1 MKKVLIIAAV
11 AAAGAAGAYFINQ
24 QSASTA
30 YNVLDYVPADTPI
43 FTGQLEPFPL
53 KDYLAS
59 APVMSTPNSDEMF
72 DELYAESTEKV
83 NFFLNIFKTYQN
95 SIKDADLL
103 IKTFGFPEEL
113 RAYFYTLGLMPVMK
127 IEVENPQA
135 VWDLLDKSE
144 LESGFTHTKGTLQTV
159 NYRAYQL
166 SDDSD
171 EQKVELIIAQD
182 RGLLTLTLNTSFNN
196 QALLST
202 ALGLTPVED
211 SLAKSGVIEQTIKK
225 YNFDSASVGF
235 INHIEIIK
243 ALTTSD
249 GNQLARQL
257 DSLAAYFGEERPL
270 AAIQTAE
277 CASDFNSIAEN
288 WPRTVFGYTNLD
300 INKKE
305 STLEMDTIIESKNQA
320 VLDALKTIRGYIPEY
335 TADVENNVFAMGL
348 GIDVSLLAGSLTD
361 IWSDLQTPTY
371 TCAPLAELQAE
382 ISQSGESI
390 GMLSMGANVA
400 NGVKGISTAVLDYT
414 ISQINGDPMIEN
426 LDALFSV
433 SSDNPELLFNSMKMF
448 SPEFQHI
455 QLSSTS
461 QPIELGGI
469 FPIPAQLNIAPKLA
483 IKGNH
488 LVIYNGEK
496 GQKAVENLS
505 SEKLSKNGVYNFSF
519 DFKKMFAPIVTAAEL
534 TGEPLPEEAMF
545 LMDYDARMKM
555 GFDISDQGLVFD
567 YYINS
572 KVSEK

>member
-1 MKKVLIIAAV
+1 MKKALIIAAV

-24 QSASTA
+24 HNASTA

-59 APVMSTPNSDEMF
+59 APVTSTPNSDEMF
-72 DELYAESTEKV
+72 AELYTDSTAKV
-83 NFFLNIFKTYQN
+83 NFFLNIFKTYQD
-95 SIKDADLL
+95 SLKDADLL

-113 RAYFYTLGLMPVMK
+113 RAYFYTLGLMPVLK

-166 SDDSD
+166 SDDTD

-182 RGLLTLTLNTSFNN
+182 KGLLTLTLNTSYND
-196 QALLST
+196 QTLLST
-202 ALGLTPVED
+202 ALGLTPVEN
-211 SLAKSGVIEQTIKK
+211 SLANSGVIEQTIKK
-225 YNFDSASVGF
+225 YNFDQSSLAF

-243 ALTTSD
+243 GLTTSD

-257 DSLAAYFGEERPL
+257 TSLAAYFDEERPL
-270 AAIQTAE
+270 ADIQTPE
-277 CASDFNSIAEN
+277 CAADFAGIAEN
-288 WPRTVFGYTNLD
+288 WPRTVFGYTHLD
-300 INKKE
+300 INKNE
-305 STLEMDTIIESKNQA
+305 STMEMATIVESKNQA
-320 VLDALKTIRGYIPEY
+320 VLNALKTIRGYIPEY
-335 TADVENNVFAMGL
+335 TADIENNVFAMGL

-361 IWSDLQTPTY
+361 IWSDLQTPSY

-400 NGVKGISTAVLDYT
+400 NGVKGIGAAVLDYT
-414 ISQINGDPMIEN
+414 ISQINDQPMIEN
-426 LDALFSV
+426 LDALFTI
-433 SSDNPELLFNSMKMF
+433 SSDNPELLFNSVKMF

-461 QPIELGGI
+461 QPVELGGI

-496 GQKAVENLS
+496 GKKAAENLS
-505 SEKLSKNGVYNFSF
+505 TEKLSQNGIYNFSF
-519 DFKKMFAPIVTAAEL
+519 DFKKTFAPIVTAAEL
-534 TGEPLPEEAMF
+534 SGEPMPEEAMF
-545 LMDYDARMKM
+545 LIDYDARMKM
-555 GFDISDQGLVFD
+555 GFDINDQGLVFD
-567 YYINS
+567 SYMNN
-572 KVSEK
+572 KAPE